1 VTENP
6 AAQNPAAQHSAGTG
20 TGNPATAGDPRSD
33 LPPGVRYSRDD
44 DGIVTLTID
53 QDGPVNVMDA
63 GFRAALGAAVDRL
76 EADRDSISGVIVTS
90 AKKTFF
96 AGADLRELVR
106 VTKADA
112 GEFAGQ
118 VELVKSHLRRLERL
132 GRPVAAAVNGSALG
146 GGLEIA
152 LACHHRVV
160 LDRDDVRLGFPE
172 VTLGLIPGAGGIV
185 RTVRM
190 MGVQAALPLIAEG
203 KQLRPAAA
211 LKAGWAD
218 ELATDLDD
226 LMAKARAWVRANPD
240 AAQPWDAKPG
250 AVGVKDLK
258 PMDPKSYSLL
268 AAATA
273 GLRKETH
280 GTLPAPEK
288 ALAVMVEG
296 ALLDFDTALE
306 VEGRYFTELATGQV
320 AKNLIGTFF
329 FQLNE
334 IKAGGSRPAGPQKQR
349 TTKVGVLGAG
359 MMGAGIAQVTAAA
372 GIDVV
377 LKDVSAEAAEKGK
390 AAVAKQ
396 LEGQVARKRLTEQ
409 QRDAALSR
417 ITTTTDY
424 ADLDGCDLVI
434 EAVFEQRAVKNEVN
448 AAAEAAARP
457 DAVIA
462 SNTSTLPITG
472 LAEAVADQSR
482 FIGLHFFS
490 PVPKMKLVEIIR
502 GAKTSDATLAR
513 AYDYVLQIGKT
524 PIVVN
529 DSRGF
534 YTSRTF
540 GTYISE
546 GVRLLAEGVPAPLIE
561 NVAKKAGMPV
571 GPLAV
576 HDEVSLSLSLKVR
589 DQTLADLGAASQDP
603 DVAARIKELEND
615 PAFRI
620 IEELVR
626 EHDRPGKAGGAGF
639 YDYPAGAA
647 KRLWPELAVRYGRP
661 DGGGVSEQD
670 LRDRLLFVQ
679 ALETIRC
686 LEENVLT
693 SIRDANLGSIFGI
706 GFPVWTGGTAQFV
719 NAYGVEEF
727 TARADYLADLYGE
740 RFRPPRL
747 LREKA
752 ARRESF

>member
-1 VTENP
+1 MTENDNPPSAGLPANPEAADP
-6 AAQNPAAQHSAGTG
+6 AAGVPADRESGI
-20 TGNPATAGDPRSD
+20 
-33 LPPGVRYSRDD
+33 RYELDR

-53 QDGPVNVMDA
+53 QAGQVNVMDA
-63 GFRAALGAAVDRL
+63 AFRADFAAAVTRL
-76 EADRDSISGVIVTS
+76 EAERDSIRGVIVTS

-96 AGADLRELVR
+96 AGGDLRELVR
-106 VTKADA
+106 VTRADA
-112 GEFAGQ
+112 EEFARGVEQ
-118 VELVKSHLRRLERL
+118 VKLCERRLEKL

-152 LACHHRVV
+152 LSCHHRVV
-160 LDRDDVRLGFPE
+160 LDREDVRLGFPE
-172 VTLGLIPGAGGIV
+172 VTLGLLPGAGGV
-185 RTVRM
+185 ARTVRM
-190 MGVQAALPLIAEG
+190 MGVQAALPLLMEG

-218 ELATDLDD
+218 ELAADPGEL
-226 LMAKARAWVRANPD
+226 LAKARAWVLDHPD
-240 AAQPWDAKPG
+240 AAQPWDANPG
-250 AVGVKDLK
+250 AGVKDLR
-258 PMDPKSYSLL
+258 PLDPASYGLL
-268 AAATA
+268 AAAPA
-273 GLRKETH
+273 MLRKKTH

-288 ALAVMVEG
+288 ILAAAVEG
-296 ALLDFDTALE
+296 ALLDFDTALRI
-306 VEGRYFTELATGQV
+306 EGRYFTELATGQV

-334 IKAGGSRPAGPQKQR
+334 IKAGASRPAGPDTHR
-349 TTKVGVLGAG
+349 TAKVAVLGAG
-359 MMGAGIAQVTAAA
+359 MMGAGIAQVSAEA

-377 LKDVSAEAAEKGK
+377 LKDVSAEAAEKGR
-390 AAVAKQ
+390 AAVARE
-396 LEGQVARKRLTEQ
+396 LDARVTKGRLAHEK
-409 QRDAALSR
+409 RDAILAR
-417 ITTTTDY
+417 IAATTDY
-424 ADLDGCDLVI
+424 ADLEGCDLVI
-434 EAVFEQRAVKNEVN
+434 EAVFEQRSVKNEVN

-472 LAEAVADQSR
+472 LAEAVPDQGR

-490 PVPKMKLVEIIR
+490 PVPKMPLVEIIR

-540 GTYISE
+540 GTYIGE
-546 GVRLLAEGVPAPLIE
+546 GARLLAEGVHPALIE

-589 DQTLADLGAASQDP
+589 DQTLADLAGRPEAA
-603 DVAARIKELEND
+603 AAVKELEND

-626 EHDRPGKAGGAGF
+626 DLGRPGKAAGAGF
-639 YDYPAGAA
+639 YEYPTGGA
-647 KRLWPELAVRYGRP
+647 KYLWPGLVSRYTRP
-661 DGGGVSEQD
+661 EAGVGEQD
-670 LRDRLLFVQ
+670 LRDRLLFIQ
-679 ALETIRC
+679 SLETIRC

-693 SIRDANLGSIFGI
+693 SNRDANLGSIMGI
-706 GFPVWTGGTAQFV
+706 GFAPWTGGAIQFV
-719 NAYGVEEF
+719 NAYGIEEF
-727 TARADYLADLYGE
+727 AARADYLADLYGE
-740 RFRPPRL
+740 RFRPPTL

-752 ARRESF
+752 ARHEPF

>member
-1 VTENP
+1 MDQNAATQGVETEGVE
-6 AAQNPAAQHSAGTG
+6 AEGAG
-20 TGNPATAGDPRSD
+20 AEETAIG
-33 LPPGVRYSRDD
+33 GIRYARDA
-44 DGIVTLTID
+44 DGIVTLTLD
-53 QDGPVNVMDA
+53 QAGPVNVMDA
-63 GFRAALGAAVDRL
+63 GFRADFAAAVARL
-76 EADRDSISGVIVTS
+76 EAEREQLRGVVVTS

-96 AGADLRELVR
+96 AGADLRELLR
-106 VTKADA
+106 VTRDDAD
-112 GEFAGQ
+112 EFARG
-118 VELVKSHLRRLERL
+118 VESVKNSERRLERL
-132 GRPVAAAVNGSALG
+132 GRPVVAAVNGAALG

-172 VTLGLIPGAGGIV
+172 VTLGLLPGAGGV
-185 RTVRM
+185 ARTVRM
-190 MGVQAALPLIAEG
+190 VGVQAALPLLSEG
-203 KQLRPAAA
+203 KKLRPAAA

-218 ELATDLDD
+218 ELASDPDD
-226 LMAKARAWVRANPD
+226 LIAKARAWILANPD
-240 AAQPWDAKPG
+240 AAQPWDANPG

-258 PMDPKSYSLL
+258 PQDPASYGLL
-268 AAATA
+268 AAGPAV
-273 GLRKETH
+273 LRKKTH

-288 ALAVMVEG
+288 ILAAAVEG

-306 VEGRYFTELATGQV
+306 VEGRYFVELATGQV
-320 AKNLIGTFF
+320 AKNMIGTFF

-334 IKAGGSRPAGPQKQR
+334 IKAGASRPSGFDKHR
-349 TTKVGVLGAG
+349 TAKVGVLGAG
-359 MMGAGIAQVTAAA
+359 MMGAGIAQVTALA

-377 LKDVSAEAAEKGK
+377 LKDMTVEAAEKGK

-396 LEGQVARKRLTEQ
+396 LDGQVAKGRMAP
-409 QRDAALSR
+409 QRRDEVLGRIAVAA
-417 ITTTTDY
+417 DY
-424 ADLDGCDLVI
+424 AELEGCDLVV
-434 EAVFEQRAVKNEVN
+434 EAVFEQREIKNEVN

-457 DAVIA
+457 EAVLA

-472 LAEAVADQSR
+472 LAEAVADQER

-490 PVPKMKLVEIIR
+490 PVPKMPLVEIIR

-540 GTYISE
+540 ATYLTE
-546 GVRLLAEGVPAPLIE
+546 GVRLLAEGVHPALIE

-576 HDEVSLSLSLKVR
+576 HDEVTLTLSLKIR
-589 DQTLADLGAASQDP
+589 DQTLADLAGLAERADDP
-603 DVAARIKELEND
+603 RAGARIEELKQD
-615 PAFRI
+615 PAFRVV
-620 IEELVR
+620 EELV
-626 EHDRPGKAGGAGF
+626 HGLGRPGKAGGAGF
-639 YDYPAGAA
+639 YEYPADGP
-647 KRLWPELAVRYGRP
+647 KFLWPGLAERYTRP
-661 DGGGVSEQD
+661 DGGVGEQD
-670 LRDRLLFVQ
+670 VRDRLLFIQ
-679 ALETIRC
+679 SLETIRC

-693 SIRDANLGSIFGI
+693 SNRDANLGSIMGI
-706 GFPVWTGGTAQFV
+706 GFAPWTGGAVQFV
-719 NAYGVEEF
+719 NAYGVERF
-727 TARADYLADLYGE
+727 AARADYLADLYGE

-752 ARRESF
+752 ARGEAF

>member
-1 VTENP
+1 MTVSQNTETQDDAERNEANS
-6 AAQNPAAQHSAGTG
+6 AADGEIAQEAAGI
-20 TGNPATAGDPRSD
+20 
-33 LPPGVRYSRDD
+33 RYSRDAED
-44 DGIVTLTID
+44 IVTLTID
-53 QDGPVNVMDA
+53 QDGPVNVMSA
-63 GFRAALGAAVDRL
+63 AFRADFATVVGRL
-76 EADRDSISGVIVTS
+76 EAERDSIRGVIVTS

-112 GEFAGQ
+112 GEFARE
-118 VELVKSHLRRLERL
+118 VEVVKSLQRRLERL

-172 VTLGLIPGAGGIV
+172 VTLGLIPGAGGVV

-190 MGVQAALPLIAEG
+190 MGVQAAMPLIVEG

-218 ELATDLDD
+218 ELASDADE
-226 LMAKARAWVRANPD
+226 LMAKARAWVLEHPD

-258 PMDPKSYSLL
+258 PMDPNSYSLL
-268 AAATA
+268 AAATGA
-273 GLRKETH
+273 LRKQTH
-280 GTLPAPEK
+280 GTMPAPEK

-296 ALLDFDTALE
+296 ALLDFDTALA
-306 VEGRYFTELATGQV
+306 VEGRYFTELATGQI
-320 AKNLIGTFF
+320 AKNLISTFF

-334 IKAGGSRPAGPQKQR
+334 VKAGGSRPSGHEKHR
-349 TTKVGVLGAG
+349 TAKVGVLGAG
-359 MMGAGIAQVTAAA
+359 MMGAGIAQVTAVA

-390 AAVAKQ
+390 ATVAKQ
-396 LEGQVARKRLTEQ
+396 LDAQVAKGRLSAQ
-409 QRDAALSR
+409 QRDAVLSR
-417 ITTTTDY
+417 IAATTDY
-424 ADLDGCDLVI
+424 ADLAGCDLVI
-434 EAVFEQRAVKNEVN
+434 EAVFEQRSVKNEVN
-448 AAAEAAARP
+448 AAAQAAARP

-472 LAEAVADQSR
+472 LAEAVPDQGR

-546 GVRLLAEGVPAPLIE
+546 GVRLLAEGVPAALIE
-561 NVAKKAGMPV
+561 NVAKKAGLPV

-576 HDEVSLSLSLKVR
+576 HDEVSLTLSLKVR
-589 DQTLADLGAASQDP
+589 DQTLADLSEASEDP
-603 DVAARIKELEND
+603 ETAARIKELEND
-615 PAFRI
+615 PAFRV

-626 EHDRPGKAGGAGF
+626 DHERPGKAGGAGF
-639 YDYPAGAA
+639 YDYPADGP
-647 KRLWPELAVRYGRP
+647 KRLWPGLAERYGRP

-670 LRDRLLFVQ
+670 LRDRLLFIQ
-679 ALETIRC
+679 AVETIRC

-706 GFPVWTGGTAQFV
+706 GYPVWTGGTVQFV
-719 NAYGVEEF
+719 NGYGVEEF

>member
-1 VTENP
+1 MTQNNVTRDG
-6 AAQNPAAQHSAGTG
+6 AGQNNANSAG
-20 TGNPATAGDPRSD
+20 PGDS
-33 LPPGVRYSRDD
+33 GIRYSRDAND
-44 DGIVTLTID
+44 VVTLTID
-53 QDGPVNVMDA
+53 QDGPVNVMGA
-63 GFRAALGAAVDRL
+63 GFRADLRAAVDRL
-76 EADRDSISGVIVTS
+76 EAERDSIRGVIVTS

-96 AGADLRELVR
+96 AGADLRELVQ

-112 GEFAGQ
+112 GTFARE
-118 VELVKSHLRRLERL
+118 VELVKSLQRRLERL

-172 VTLGLIPGAGGIV
+172 VTLGLIPGAGGVV

-190 MGVQAALPLIAEG
+190 MGVQAAMPLIVQG

-218 ELATDLDD
+218 ELASDLDD
-226 LMAKARAWVRANPD
+226 LMAKARAWVLAHPD
-240 AAQPWDAKPG
+240 AVQPWDAKPG

-258 PMDPKSYSLL
+258 PMDPNSYSLL
-268 AAATA
+268 AAATGA
-273 GLRKETH
+273 LRKETH
-280 GTLPAPEK
+280 GTMPAPEK

-296 ALLDFDTALE
+296 ALLDFDSALE

-334 IKAGGSRPAGPQKQR
+334 IKAGGSRPSGHQKHR
-349 TTKVGVLGAG
+349 TAKVAVLGAG
-359 MMGAGIAQVTAAA
+359 MMGAGIAQVTAVA

-377 LKDVSAEAAEKGK
+377 LKDVDAQAAEKGK

-396 LEGQVARKRLTEQ
+396 LEAQVARGRMTEER
-409 QRDAALSR
+409 RDAVLSR
-417 ITTTTDY
+417 ITTTADY
-424 ADLDGCDLVI
+424 ADLEGCDLVI
-434 EAVFEQRAVKNEVN
+434 EAVFEQRTVKNEVN

-472 LAEAVADQSR
+472 LAEAVPDQGR

-546 GVRLLAEGVPAPLIE
+546 GVRLLAEGVPAALIE

-576 HDEVSLSLSLKVR
+576 HEEVTLTLSLKVR
-589 DQTLADLGAASQDP
+589 DQTLADLAEASQNP
-603 DVAARIKELEND
+603 EAAARVKELEND
-615 PAFRI
+615 PAFRV

-626 EHDRPGKAGGAGF
+626 EHQRPGKAGGAGF
-639 YDYPAGAA
+639 YDYPADGP
-647 KRLWPELAVRYGRP
+647 KRLWSGLAERYGKP

-670 LRDRLLFVQ
+670 LRDRLLFIQ

-693 SIRDANLGSIFGI
+693 SIRDANLGSIMGI
-706 GFPVWTGGTAQFV
+706 GFPVWTGGTVQFV

-727 TARADYLADLYGE
+727 AARADYLADLYGE

-752 ARRESF
+752 ARHESF

>member
-1 VTENP
+1 MAQE
-6 AAQNPAAQHSAGTG
+6 AAGI
-20 TGNPATAGDPRSD
+20 
-33 LPPGVRYSRDD
+33 RYSRDAED
-44 DGIVTLTID
+44 IVTLTID
-53 QDGPVNVMDA
+53 QDGPVNVMSA
-63 GFRAALGAAVDRL
+63 AFRADFATVVGRL
-76 EADRDSISGVIVTS
+76 EAERDSIRGVIVTS

-112 GEFAGQ
+112 GEFARE
-118 VELVKSHLRRLERL
+118 VEVVKSLQRRLERL

-172 VTLGLIPGAGGIV
+172 VTLGLIPGAGGVV

-190 MGVQAALPLIAEG
+190 MGVQAAMPLIVEG

-218 ELATDLDD
+218 ELASDADE
-226 LMAKARAWVRANPD
+226 LMAKARAWVLEHPD

-258 PMDPKSYSLL
+258 PMDPNSYSLL
-268 AAATA
+268 AAATGA
-273 GLRKETH
+273 LRKQTH
-280 GTLPAPEK
+280 GTMPAPEK

-296 ALLDFDTALE
+296 ALLDFDTALA
-306 VEGRYFTELATGQV
+306 VEGRYFTELATGQI
-320 AKNLIGTFF
+320 AKNLISTFF

-334 IKAGGSRPAGPQKQR
+334 VKAGGSRPSGHEKHR
-349 TTKVGVLGAG
+349 TAKVGVLGAG
-359 MMGAGIAQVTAAA
+359 MMGAGIAQVTAVA

-390 AAVAKQ
+390 ATVAKQ
-396 LEGQVARKRLTEQ
+396 LDAQVAKGRLNAQ
-409 QRDAALSR
+409 QRDAVLSR
-417 ITTTTDY
+417 IAATTDY
-424 ADLDGCDLVI
+424 ADLAGCDLVI
-434 EAVFEQRAVKNEVN
+434 EAVFEQRSVKNEVN
-448 AAAEAAARP
+448 AAAQAAARP

-472 LAEAVADQSR
+472 LAEAVPDQGR

-546 GVRLLAEGVPAPLIE
+546 GVRLLAEGVPAALIE
-561 NVAKKAGMPV
+561 NVAKKAGLPV

-576 HDEVSLSLSLKVR
+576 HDEVSLTLSLKVR
-589 DQTLADLGAASQDP
+589 DQTLADLSEASEDP
-603 DVAARIKELEND
+603 ETAARIKELEND
-615 PAFRI
+615 PAFRV

-626 EHDRPGKAGGAGF
+626 DHERPGKAGGAGF
-639 YDYPAGAA
+639 YDYPADGP
-647 KRLWPELAVRYGRP
+647 KRLWPGLAERYGRP

-670 LRDRLLFVQ
+670 LRDRLLFIQ
-679 ALETIRC
+679 AVETIRC

-706 GFPVWTGGTAQFV
+706 GYPVWTGGTVQFV
-719 NAYGVEEF
+719 NGYGVEEF

>member
-1 VTENP
+1 MRQDRDTKE
-6 AAQNPAAQHSAGTG
+6 AGG
-20 TGNPATAGDPRSD
+20 VNQCAEERAD
-33 LPPGVRYSRDD
+33 LPGGIRYSLDAE
-44 DGIVTLTID
+44 GVVTLTID
-53 QDGPVNVMDA
+53 QDGPVNTMNA
-63 GFRAALGAAVDRL
+63 GFRAAFAAAVDRL
-76 EADRDSISGVIVTS
+76 EAQRDSIRAVIVTS

-96 AGADLRELVR
+96 AGADLRELVA
-106 VTKADA
+106 VSKADA
-112 GEFAGQ
+112 EAFAAEVEQ
-118 VELVKSHLRRLERL
+118 VKTCQRRLERL
-132 GRPVAAAVNGSALG
+132 GRPVVAAVNGSALG

-160 LDRDDVRLGFPE
+160 LDQTDVRLGFPE

-190 MGVQAALPLIAEG
+190 MGVQAALPLITEG
-203 KQLRPAAA
+203 RRLRPAAA

-218 ELATDLDD
+218 ELASDGGEL
-226 LMAKARAWVRANPD
+226 LAKARAWALAHPD
-240 AAQPWDAKPG
+240 ARQPWDAAPG

-258 PMDPKSYSLL
+258 PLDPASYGLL
-268 AAATA
+268 AAAPA
-273 GLRKETH
+273 ALRKQTH

-288 ALAVMVEG
+288 ALAAMVEG
-296 ALLDFDTALE
+296 ALVDFDTALQ
-306 VEGRYFTELATGQV
+306 VEGRYFTELATGQI

-334 IKAGGSRPAGPQKQR
+334 IKAGGSRPSGQEKHQ

-359 MMGAGIAQVTAAA
+359 MMGSGIAQVSAVA

-377 LKDVSAEAAEKGK
+377 LKDVDAQAAEKGR
-390 AAVAKQ
+390 AAVAEQ
-396 LEGQVARKRLTEQ
+396 LDAQVARGRLTER
-409 QRDAALSR
+409 QRDAALARIATTSR
-417 ITTTTDY
+417 Y
-424 ADLDGCDLVI
+424 ADLEGCDLVI

-472 LAEAVADQSR
+472 LAEAVTDQGR

-490 PVPKMKLVEIIR
+490 PVAKMKLVEIIR

-513 AYDYVLQIGKT
+513 AYDYVQQIGKS

-540 GTYISE
+540 GTYIGE
-546 GVRLLAEGVPAPLIE
+546 GVRLLAEGVPAALIE

-576 HDEVSLSLSLKVR
+576 HDEVTLTLSLKVR
-589 DQTLADLGAASQDP
+589 DQALADLAASPPTEQT
-603 DVAARIKELEND
+603 AARIKQLEDD

-620 IEELVR
+620 IEELIR
-626 EHDRPGKAGGAGF
+626 EHGRPGKAGGAGF
-639 YDYPAGAA
+639 YDYPADGP
-647 KRLWPELAVRYGRP
+647 KRLWPGLAQRYARP
-661 DGGGVSEQD
+661 DGGGVGERD
-670 LRDRLLFVQ
+670 LRDRLLFIQ
-679 ALETIRC
+679 SLETIRC

-693 SIRDANLGSIFGI
+693 SIRDANLGSVFGI
-706 GFPVWTGGTAQFV
+706 GFPVWTGGTVQFV

-727 TARADYLADLYGE
+727 AARADYLADLYGE

-752 ARRESF
+752 ARGEAF

>member
-1 VTENP
+1 MTENRTD
-6 AAQNPAAQHSAGTG
+6 QD
-20 TGNPATAGDPRSD
+20 TAGI
-33 LPPGVRYSRDD
+33 RYSRDAED
-44 DGIVTLTID
+44 IITLTID
-53 QDGPVNVMDA
+53 QDGPVNVMSA
-63 GFRAALGAAVDRL
+63 GFRADFAAAVGRL
-76 EADRDSISGVIVTS
+76 EAERDSIRGVIVTS

-106 VTKADA
+106 ATKQDA
-112 GEFAGQ
+112 GDFARG
-118 VELVKSHLRRLERL
+118 VTLVRSSQRRLERL

-172 VTLGLIPGAGGIV
+172 VTLGLIPGAGGVV

-190 MGVQAALPLIAEG
+190 MGVQAAMPLIAEG
-203 KQLRPAAA
+203 RLLRPAAA

-218 ELATDLDD
+218 ELAADPDD
-226 LMAKARAWVRANPD
+226 LTAKARAWVLAHPD
-240 AAQPWDAKPG
+240 AAQPWDAEPG

-258 PMDPKSYSLL
+258 PMDPNSYSLL

-273 GLRKETH
+273 VLRKQTH
-280 GTLPAPEK
+280 GTMPAPEK

-306 VEGRYFTELATGQV
+306 VEGRYFTELATGQI

-334 IKAGGSRPAGPQKQR
+334 IKAGGSRPSGPEKRQAA
-349 TTKVGVLGAG
+349 KVAVLGAG
-359 MMGAGIAQVTAAA
+359 MMGSGIAQVTAAA

-377 LKDVSAEAAEKGK
+377 LKDVDADAAERGK
-390 AAVAKQ
+390 AAVAEQ
-396 LEGQVARKRLTEQ
+396 LDAQVAKGRMTEQ
-409 QRDAALSR
+409 RRDAVLSR
-417 ITTTTDY
+417 IATATDY
-424 ADLDGCDLVI
+424 GALEGCDLVI
-434 EAVFEQRAVKNEVN
+434 EAVFEQRAVKNEVT

-472 LAEAVADQSR
+472 LAEAVPDQGR

-540 GTYISE
+540 GTYITE
-546 GVRLLAEGVPAPLIE
+546 GVRLLAEGVPAALIE

-589 DQTLADLGAASQDP
+589 DQTLADLAQAQQDP
-603 DVAARIKELEND
+603 ETAARIKELEND

-620 IEELVR
+620 IEELAR
-626 EHDRPGKAGGAGF
+626 DARRPGKAGGAGF
-639 YDYPAGAA
+639 YDYPAHGP
-647 KRLWPELAVRYGRP
+647 KRLWPGLAERYGRP

-670 LRDRLLFVQ
+670 LRDRLLFIQ

-693 SIRDANLGSIFGI
+693 SIRDANLGSILGI
-706 GFPVWTGGTAQFV
+706 GFPPWTGGTIQFV

-727 TARADYLADLYGE
+727 AARADYLADLCGE

-752 ARRESF
+752 ARHERF